1 MENKLLKIV
10 NELENIVDRNSN
22 YIEDVSIDLK
32 EDLALESYNELERKI
47 NEIKKNG
54 RELKIGIVGRVKAG
68 KSSLLN
74 SLFFNGKNILPKA
87 ATPMTA
93 ALTILSYGEEFS
105 YEVDFYNEEDIKKIK
120 EGHEKYKVKKE
131 KLIKI
136 KFDALK
142 KKNEEELKNKN
153 KLGKTDEELKKI
165 AEKSSVRELKEET
178 TIQSLFEQ
186 YTKMKESELLSS
198 VSNMKNVKAPVNDL
212 EDLKNKLNEYVGAN
226 GRYMPFTKSIKL
238 TLNIESLKDITIV
251 DTPGLNDPVV
261 SREERTRQELSYC
274 DVTLIISPA
283 GQFLSSED
291 KELMDR
297 ISTKEG
303 INELY
308 VIASQVD
315 TQLYGSE
322 KEKNNGVLPDV
333 LKSLSNLLNEQLVK
347 ITEDIKKE
355 NPEVGNTFDKLLE
368 GDKVILSS
376 GIAEAIFENFNKKDS
391 WDEGMQ
397 HVWQMLLTEYPEYFS
412 DTNEK
417 TSLISLEKL
426 SNLQKIK
433 NIIDEVRN
441 KKDEILQE
449 KINTLVE
456 AKLKNYIEYKEKLI
470 KEIDSKI
477 EFLNNTDIDKLKKR
491 INELENKKES
501 LKDITEEIYEEQIY
515 SLVDKLNFDINKYL
529 DEKRR
534 ELEKVINGSID
545 TEERLHTDW
554 VKQKGIMGSIK
565 RFFRRFGSSSG
576 YDKVERYIS
585 EKVLKTNYIASSLG
599 EISYDM
605 SIEIENDTNNNIRE
619 FKKFLQKEFVKEFF
633 NVFENEDEMFEIID
647 LMRSIKKTIRML
659 DINCQI
665 EMIQVPKELK
675 NQGTIS
681 GNAIDNYIVSVREF
695 LRELSNDYRKNSKNV
710 IDNMS
715 NKLKSSDPFELLYKN
730 IKEENNKLLREAE
743 NIKVTIDSYDRMKK
757 EINKVKGK

>member
-1 MENKLLKIV
+1 MENKLLEIV
-10 NELENIVDRNSN
+10 NRLENIVDRNSN

-120 EGHEKYKVKKE
+120 EGYEKYKEKKE
-131 KLIKI
+131 KSEKI
-136 KFDALK
+136 QFENLK
-142 KKNEEELKNKN
+142 KIN
-153 KLGKTDEELKKI
+153 KLGKSDEELKKL
-165 AEKSSVRELKEET
+165 AERSVARELKEET

-186 YTKMKESELLSS
+186 YTKMKESGLLSS
-198 VSNMKNVKAPVNDL
+198 ISNMKNVKAPVNDL

-333 LKSLSNLLNEQLVK
+333 LESLSNLLNEQLVK
-347 ITEDIKKE
+347 ITEDIKEE

-368 GDKVILSS
+368 GNKVVLSS
-376 GIAEAIFENFNKKDS
+376 GIAEAIFENFNKKDN

-426 SNLQKIK
+426 SNLRKIK

-470 KEIDSKI
+470 KEIDYKI
-477 EFLNNTDIDKLKKR
+477 ESLNNTDIDKLKKR

-515 SLVDKLNFDINKYL
+515 SLVDKLNFDINEYL
-529 DEKRR
+529 NKKRR
-534 ELEKVINGSID
+534 ELENAINVSTD
-545 TEERLHTDW
+545 TEIQTYTAL
-554 VKQKGIMGSIK
+554 VKQKGLLGSVK
-565 RFFRRFGSSSG
+565 RFFGGFSLFSRSG
-576 YDKVERYIS
+576 YDEVEKTRS
-585 EKVLKTNYIASSLG
+585 CQVLKTTYIAFSLG
-599 EISYDM
+599 EISRDM
-605 SIEIENDTNNNIRE
+605 SIEIGNNTTNNIRE
-619 FKKFLQKEFVKEFF
+619 FKKILQKEFVKEFF
-633 NVFENEDEMFEIID
+633 NVFENEDEMFETIN
-647 LMRSIKKTIRML
+647 LMRSIRKSIRML

-681 GNAIDNYIVSVREF
+681 GNAMENYLVSTREF
-695 LRELSNDYRKNSKNV
+695 LIELSDNYRKYSKNV

-715 NKLKSSDPFELLYKN
+715 NKLKSLDPFELLYKN
-730 IKEENNKLLREAE
+730 IKEENDKLLRETK

-757 EINKVKGK
+757 EINKIKGK

>member
-1 MENKLLKIV
+1 MENKLLKIA
-10 NELENIVDRNSN
+10 NGLENIVDRNSN

-32 EDLALESYNELERKI
+32 EDLALESYNELKRKI

-74 SLFFNGKNILPKA
+74 SLFFNGENILPKA

-120 EGHEKYKVKKE
+120 EGYEKYKEKKE
-131 KLIKI
+131 KLEKI
-136 KFDALK
+136 KF
-142 KKNEEELKNKN
+142 EELKKKN
-153 KLGKTDEELKKI
+153 KLGKSDEELKKL
-165 AEKSSVRELKEET
+165 AEKSSARELKEEI

-186 YTKMKESELLSS
+186 YTKMKESGLLSI
-198 VSNMKNVKAPVNDL
+198 VSNMKNFKSPVNDL
-212 EDLKNKLNEYVGAN
+212 EDLKNKLNEYVGVN

-261 SREERTRQELSYC
+261 SREEKTRQELSYC

-333 LKSLSNLLNEQLVK
+333 LESLSNLLNEQLVK
-347 ITEDIKKE
+347 ITKDIKEE

-368 GDKVILSS
+368 GNKVILSS
-376 GIAEAIFENFNKKDS
+376 GIAEAIFKNFNKKDN

-397 HVWQMLLTEYPEYFS
+397 HVWQLLLTEYPEYFS

-426 SNLQKIK
+426 SNLPKIK

-449 KINTLVE
+449 KINALVE

-470 KEIDSKI
+470 KEIDYKI
-477 EFLNNTDIDKLKKR
+477 EILNNTDIDKLKER

-515 SLVDKLNFDINKYL
+515 NLVDKLNFDINKYL
-529 DEKRR
+529 NEKRR
-534 ELEKVINGSID
+534 ELENAINGSTG
-545 TEERLHTDW
+545 TETETYT
-554 VKQKGIMGSIK
+554 VMVEQKGALGSVK
-565 RFFRRFGSSSG
+565 RFVGGIFGSSIG
-576 YDKVERYIS
+576 YDEVEKHRSY
-585 EKVLKTNYIASSLG
+585 KVLKTSYIASSLG

-605 SIEIENDTNNNIRE
+605 SIKIENDTNNNIRE
-619 FKKFLQKEFVKEFF
+619 FKKILQKKFVKEFF
-633 NVFENEDEMFEIID
+633 NIFENEDEIFETID
-647 LMRSIKKTIRML
+647 LMRSIKKSIRML
-659 DINCQI
+659 DLNCQI
-665 EMIQVPKELK
+665 EMIQVPTKLK

-681 GNAIDNYIVSVREF
+681 GNAIGNYVGLTREF
-695 LRELSNDYRKNSKNV
+695 LIELSDKYRKHSKNV

-715 NKLKSSDPFELLYKN
+715 NKLKSLDPFEIIYKN
-730 IKEENNKLLREAE
+730 IKEENDKLLRETE
-743 NIKVTIDSYDRMKK
+743 NIKVTINSYNRMKK
-757 EINKVKGK
+757 EIKEVEGK

>member
-1 MENKLLKIV
+1 MENKLLEIV
-10 NELENIVDRNSN
+10 NRLENIVDRNSN

-120 EGHEKYKVKKE
+120 EGYEKYKEKKE
-131 KLIKI
+131 KWEKI
-136 KFDALK
+136 QFENLK
-142 KKNEEELKNKN
+142 KIN
-153 KLGKTDEELKKI
+153 KLGKSDEELKKL
-165 AEKSSVRELKEET
+165 AERSVARALKEET

-186 YTKMKESELLSS
+186 YTKMKESGLLSS
-198 VSNMKNVKAPVNDL
+198 ISNMKNVKAPVNDL

-333 LKSLSNLLNEQLVK
+333 LESLSNLLNEQLVK
-347 ITEDIKKE
+347 ITEDIKEE

-368 GDKVILSS
+368 GNKVVLSS
-376 GIAEAIFENFNKKDS
+376 GIAEAIFENFNKKDD

-426 SNLQKIK
+426 SNLRKIK

-470 KEIDSKI
+470 KEIDYKI
-477 EFLNNTDIDKLKKR
+477 ESLNNTDIDKLKKR

-515 SLVDKLNFDINKYL
+515 SLVDKLNFDIKEYLNK
-529 DEKRR
+529 KRR
-534 ELEKVINGSID
+534 ELENAINVSTD
-545 TEERLHTDW
+545 TEIQTYTAL
-554 VKQKGIMGSIK
+554 VKQKGLFGSVK
-565 RFFRRFGSSSG
+565 RFFGGFFSSNSG
-576 YDKVERYIS
+576 YDEVEKTRS
-585 EKVLKTNYIASSLG
+585 CQVLKTNYIASSLR
-599 EISYDM
+599 EISRDM
-605 SIEIENDTNNNIRE
+605 SIEIGNDTTNNIRE
-619 FKKFLQKEFVKEFF
+619 FKKILQKEFVKEFF
-633 NVFENEDEMFEIID
+633 NVFENEDEMFETIN
-647 LMRSIKKTIRML
+647 LMRSIRKSIRML

-681 GNAIDNYIVSVREF
+681 GNTMENYLVSTREF
-695 LRELSNDYRKNSKNV
+695 LIELSNNYRKYSKNV

-715 NKLKSSDPFELLYKN
+715 NKLKSLDPFELLYKN
-730 IKEENNKLLREAE
+730 IKEENDKLLRETE

-757 EINKVKGK
+757 EINKIKRK

>member
-1 MENKLLKIV
+1 MENKLLEIV
-10 NELENIVDRNSN
+10 NRLENIVDRNSN

-120 EGHEKYKVKKE
+120 EGYEKYKEKKE
-131 KLIKI
+131 KWEKI
-136 KFDALK
+136 QFENLK
-142 KKNEEELKNKN
+142 KIN
-153 KLGKTDEELKKI
+153 KLGKSDEELKKL
-165 AEKSSVRELKEET
+165 AERSVARALKEET

-186 YTKMKESELLSS
+186 YTKMKESGLLSS
-198 VSNMKNVKAPVNDL
+198 ISNMKNVKAPVNDL

-333 LKSLSNLLNEQLVK
+333 LESLSNLLNEQLVK
-347 ITEDIKKE
+347 ITEDIKEE

-368 GDKVILSS
+368 GNKVVLSS
-376 GIAEAIFENFNKKDS
+376 GIAEAIFENFNKKDD

-426 SNLQKIK
+426 SNLRKIK

-470 KEIDSKI
+470 KEIDYKI
-477 EFLNNTDIDKLKKR
+477 ESLNNTDIDKLKKR

-515 SLVDKLNFDINKYL
+515 SLVDKLNFDINEYL
-529 DEKRR
+529 NKKRR
-534 ELEKVINGSID
+534 ELENAINVSTD
-545 TEERLHTDW
+545 TEIQTYTAL
-554 VKQKGIMGSIK
+554 VKQKGLFGSVK
-565 RFFRRFGSSSG
+565 RFFGGFFSSNSG
-576 YDKVERYIS
+576 YDEVEKTRGCQ
-585 EKVLKTNYIASSLG
+585 VLKTNYIASSLR
-599 EISYDM
+599 EISRDM
-605 SIEIENDTNNNIRE
+605 SIEIGNDTTNNIRE
-619 FKKFLQKEFVKEFF
+619 FKKILQKEFVKEFF
-633 NVFENEDEMFEIID
+633 NVFENEDEMFETIN
-647 LMRSIKKTIRML
+647 LMRSIRKSIRML

-681 GNAIDNYIVSVREF
+681 GNAMENYLVSTREF
-695 LRELSNDYRKNSKNV
+695 LMELSDNYRKCSKNV

-715 NKLKSSDPFELLYKN
+715 NKLKSLDPFELLYKN
-730 IKEENNKLLREAE
+730 IKEENDKLLRETK

-757 EINKVKGK
+757 EINKIKRK